1 MTPAPLV
8 IAAALLA
15 WGPVRP
21 APEPATPDDVGDAV
35 VAPSDSA
42 PAAPE
47 TPAKVSPAPAPP
59 PAPRTAIIAKAPLDV
74 RARPALVAAPQPT
87 PRQPLRKQWPFWAL
101 AGGAVVG
108 MVIATYVATRPQPQ
122 AYRGNA
128 PPYYIPF
135 P

>member
-1 MTPAPLV
+1 MTPASLV

-35 VAPSDSA
+35 FAPTEGA

-47 TPAKVSPAPAPP
+47 TPPKVSPAPAPP
-59 PAPRTAIIAKAPLDV
+59 VTPIVAKAPLDV
-74 RARPALVAAPQPT
+74 RARPALVAAPQPA
-87 PRQPLRKQWPFWAL
+87 RQPLRKQWPFWAL

-108 MVIATYVATRPQPQ
+108 MIVATYVATRPEPQ

-128 PPYYIPF
+128 PPYYTPF